1 MTADEYAALALTYL
15 KVAGTFPSGSHGRA
29 ANWAEAAKYL
39 NFAVQIQLTGEVHS
53 IKSAPQY
60 TKQS

>member
-1 MTADEYAALALTYL
+1 MNPDEMAALALTYL

-39 NFAVQIQLTGEVHS
+39 NFAVQVQLTGEVHS
-53 IKSAPQY
+53 IGSAP
-60 TKQS
+60 KFV